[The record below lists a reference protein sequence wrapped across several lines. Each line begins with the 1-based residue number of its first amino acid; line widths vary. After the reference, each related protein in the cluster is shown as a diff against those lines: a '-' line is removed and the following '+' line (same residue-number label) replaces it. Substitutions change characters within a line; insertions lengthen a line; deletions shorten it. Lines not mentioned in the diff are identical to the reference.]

1 MNHCQHI
8 DLILWDLLGSNP
20 FDESDIEEI
29 RHINREMR
37 DVNDM
42 MNMISSH
49 ISLQSDG
56 VDNIVSNIS
65 DSKNNC
71 KRGKDEVKKAQ
82 EYQDKENGLYW
93 ILGAGIGV
101 PTILGIV
108 IASVFLS

>member
-1 MNHCQHI
+1 MNIMLRYAHH
-8 DLILWDLLGSNP
+8 
-20 FDESDIEEI
+20 DIELFNSICAERDEEI
-29 RHINREMR
+29 RHIHKEMR

-49 ISLQSDG
+49 VSLQSDS

-82 EYQDKENGLYW
+82 EYQNKENCLYW
-93 ILGAGIGV
+93 ILGTGIGV
-101 PTILGIV
+101 STIIGVIV
-108 IASVFLS
+108 ASVILT

>member
-1 MNHCQHI
+1 MNIMLRYTHH
-8 DLILWDLLGSNP
+8 
-20 FDESDIEEI
+20 DIELFNSICAERDEEI